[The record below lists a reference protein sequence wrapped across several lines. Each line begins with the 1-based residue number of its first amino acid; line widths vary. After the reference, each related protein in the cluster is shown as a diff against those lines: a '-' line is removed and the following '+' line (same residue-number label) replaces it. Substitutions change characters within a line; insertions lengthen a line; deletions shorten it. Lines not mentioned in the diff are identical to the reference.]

1 MGVYGRFMLNVIKR
15 AEAVPVMHNVLVPFD
30 RFLFRATKGRASLAH
45 FGAANT
51 QVMQNLLLTTVGRKS
66 GKRRDNPVLF
76 LDHDGGFVIVGSRY
90 GTETHPGW
98 TYNLDADPQA
108 TVIVR
113 GQERRVT
120 ARRLSEQELQAA
132 VAGAREDLP
141 GVAGLPGAHGPRVPC
156 LPPTAARSRGVAPS
170 R

>member
-120 ARRLSEQELQAA
+120 ARRLSEQELQQLWPELVKIYPAWQDYRERTDREFRAFQLQPLEAA
-132 VAGAREDLP
+132 A
-141 GVAGLPGAHGPRVPC
+141 
-156 LPPTAARSRGVAPS
+156 
-170 R
+170 